1 MRNRFLFI
9 LMLLGSLVLAA
20 CGTQPITAEEIV
32 TRMEATRDS
41 TNDLHATVAI
51 TFTTPEESGSML
63 LEGWLKKTG
72 RTDEEGHPIVAI
84 RGEVREASEA
94 ALVGSLVVSDGET
107 FWAYNP
113 TENTAITGTASEM
126 KESAPTEPTGAT
138 QTLQEVIQEGLDAV
152 DLEVLGEEQVAGK
165 NTWKVRVTPKAE
177 TAQQLQLDSL
187 ITATMWV
194 DSELAVPLKLDVD
207 AADFGTGSLE
217 VRAIELN
224 TGLGDELFT
233 FTPPPGTEI
242 VQAADLAKEY
252 APVPATLEEARS
264 SVSFTLL
271 TPGYLP
277 TGLALV
283 DVRIIGTSTVILNYG
298 GNGQTVSLVQSN
310 AQAGDERQPPAGS
323 SVQTVTVRGQ
333 QATLITGSAEEP
345 GSLLRWQENGIRYV
359 IAGTLSG
366 DEAIAIAE
374 GLQ

>member
-1 MRNRFLFI
+1 LSA
-9 LMLLGSLVLAA
+9 LLLAA
-20 CGTQPITAEEIV
+20 CGAQPITAEEIV

-41 TNDLHATVAI
+41 TSDLHATVAVN
-51 TFTTPEESGSML
+51 FTTSEESGSMVI
-63 LEGWLKKTG
+63 EGWFKKTG
-72 RTDEEGHPIVAI
+72 RTDEEGHPIMAV
-84 RGEVREASEA
+84 RGEVLEASEA
-94 ALVGSLVVSDGET
+94 VLVGSLVVSDGET

-113 TENTAITGTASEM
+113 AEQTAITGTASEM

-138 QTLQEVIQEGLDAV
+138 QTIQEVVQQGLDAV

-177 TAQQLQLDSL
+177 TTAELQLDTL
-187 ITATMWV
+187 ISATMWV

-207 AADFGTGSLE
+207 GSDLGSGSIE
-217 VRAIELN
+217 VRSIELN
-224 TGLGDELFT
+224 TGLSDELFT
-233 FTPPPGTEI
+233 FTPPAGTEI

-252 APVPATLEEARS
+252 GPRPATLDEARS
-264 SVSFTLL
+264 AVSFTLL

-277 TGLALV
+277 TDAALV

-298 GNGQTVSLVQSN
+298 GNGQTISLVQSN
-310 AQAGDERQPPAGS
+310 DQGGDERQPPIGS
-323 SVQTVTVRGQ
+323 IVQTVTVRGQ
-333 QATLITGSAEEP
+333 QATLITGSADQP
-345 GSLLRWQENGIRYV
+345 GSLLRWQENGVRYT